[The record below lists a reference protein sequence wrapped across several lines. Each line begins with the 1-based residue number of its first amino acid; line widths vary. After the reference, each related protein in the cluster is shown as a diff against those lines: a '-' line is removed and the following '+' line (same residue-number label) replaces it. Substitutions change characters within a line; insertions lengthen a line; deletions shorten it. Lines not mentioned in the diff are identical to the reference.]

1 MIYSNLE
8 KQNLQIYGS
17 LSKNV
22 YIDKS
27 DDIVNEYNNI
37 HHVTIKMKPIVKSNL
52 YIAFGVENDDKG
64 PKFNVSGHV
73 RISKYKIFLQKAML
87 QIGFKKF
94 L

>member
-1 MIYSNLE
+1 MSYSNLE
-8 KQNLQIYGS
+8 KQNLQIYVF

-73 RISKYKIFLQKAML
+73 KISKYKNFFAKGHAPNW
-87 QIGFKKF
+87 F
-94 L
+94 